1 VEAKLA
7 AVVSYRDQHM
17 PGKPVWWTE
26 FGYDTFAGSPLH
38 APALGSNSA
47 SIVQGQWL
55 VRDLLAALEAGVER
69 ATVFELDDTCTPPAS
84 ACNTQ
89 FATAGL
95 IDSTGKK
102 KAAWYFLATFRARL
116 RSYAYVGTRTGTAA
130 NVKVAAFS
138 GTSAA
143 GGALVVWMTTSNGSA
158 TSSYSLALPAGS
170 KTATAIALTDG
181 QTTGVATPLTA
192 SAGNVALD
200 VSETPTLVLYGP

>member
-1 VEAKLA
+1 
-7 AVVSYRDQHM
+7 M

-47 SIVQGQWL
+47 FIVQGQWL
-55 VRDLLAALEAGVER
+55 VREFLAALAAGVER

-102 KAAWYFLATFRARL
+102 KAAWYFLAAFRARL
-116 RSYAYVGTRTGTAA
+116 KSYAYVATRTGTAPD
-130 NVKVAAFS
+130 VKIAGFA
-138 GTSAA
+138 GAAA
-143 GGALVVWMTTSNGSA
+143 GSGAQVVWMTTSNASITKG
-158 TSSYSLALPAGS
+158 YSLPLPAGS
-170 KTATAIALTDG
+170 TTATSIALTDG
-181 QTTGVATPLTA
+181 QMTGIATPLTP
-192 SAGNVALD
+192 SAGNVTLD
-200 VSETPTLVLYGP
+200 VSETPTIVLYGP